1 MGKNAMRGLDAEVGE
16 VWAYRARPGDPVTP
30 VTVLRH
36 DSGPPARV
44 VVQHGVGTPDGLAER
59 VTPNWLKVRWDRV
72 NDFKAEET
80 RRDAFCELGPEYFDF
95 GLRWESPEELAVRAL
110 FWIFVEDDVATLGG
124 DFPCLRIVSV
134 DRLSNLS
141 GIASSELT
149 GHDLTY
155 QDDGVTVVPWQVA
168 LRVATALARR
178 HPDRTLLQLKEEER
192 DLRRLLADGS
202 SRSQREAEE
211 REQDIRL
218 SDEQGERQSRDLR
231 REWVGEDALQTLDEV
246 AALGAEIRRVTV
258 AARAAVAALERAGCR
273 AEADEL
279 REALDGDGGAAG

>member
-1 MGKNAMRGLDAEVGE
+1 VA
-16 VWAYRARPGDPVTP
+16 
-30 VTVLRH
+30 
-36 DSGPPARV
+36 S
-44 VVQHGVGTPDGLAER
+44 
-59 VTPNWLKVRWDRV
+59 
-72 NDFKAEET
+72 
-80 RRDAFCELGPEYFDF
+80 LG
-95 GLRWESPEELAVRAL
+95 R
-110 FWIFVEDDVATLGG
+110 

-178 HPDRTLLQLKEEER
+178 HSDRVLLQVKEEER

-202 SRSQREAEE
+202 SRSQRESEE

-218 SDEQGERQSRDLR
+218 SDEQGERQSRDLH
-231 REWVGEDALQTLDEV
+231 REWVGEDALQMLDEV
-246 AALGAEIRRVTV
+246 AALRAEIRRVT
-258 AARAAVAALERAGCR
+258 AAALAAVAALERAGCR
-273 AEADEL
+273 AEAENL
-279 REALDGDGGAAG
+279 WESLDTGSTAAG